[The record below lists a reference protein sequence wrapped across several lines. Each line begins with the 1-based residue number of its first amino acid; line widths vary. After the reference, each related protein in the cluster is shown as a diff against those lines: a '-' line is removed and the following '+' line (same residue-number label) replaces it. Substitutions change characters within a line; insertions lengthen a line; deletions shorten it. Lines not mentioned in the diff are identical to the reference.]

1 MEHKADKTN
10 VINSTEEDNLSV
22 GSEDALSQTKVY
34 KRRWYI
40 LWVYSLICILQGYL
54 TIIWS
59 VTAVSV
65 KAVFGWGNGD
75 ISRIVNWNAILFFVA
90 IIPFIGLTTKA
101 GR

>member
-10 VINSTEEDNLSV
+10 VNNSTKDDNLSV
-22 GSEDALSQTKVY
+22 GSEDALSQTKFY
-34 KRRWYI
+34 KRRWYT
-40 LWVYSLICILQGYL
+40 LLVYSLICILQGYL

-65 KAVFGWGNGD
+65 KVVFGWSNGD
-75 ISRIVNWNAILFFVA
+75 ISRIVNWNAILFYAA
-90 IIPFIGLTTKA
+90 IIPFIVLTTKA